1 MERIKHTS
9 REPPQSAIEAFVIVY
24 VTISKA
30 ETSGAGN
37 RCSMGHAARLI
48 EDLFSAPDFL
58 SDPVLLTGNP
68 HGWLGN
74 PTDDGR
80 DFEPDQPL
88 QFYPWDR

>member
-1 MERIKHTS
+1 
-9 REPPQSAIEAFVIVY
+9 
-24 VTISKA
+24 
-30 ETSGAGN
+30 
-37 RCSMGHAARLI
+37 MGHAARLI